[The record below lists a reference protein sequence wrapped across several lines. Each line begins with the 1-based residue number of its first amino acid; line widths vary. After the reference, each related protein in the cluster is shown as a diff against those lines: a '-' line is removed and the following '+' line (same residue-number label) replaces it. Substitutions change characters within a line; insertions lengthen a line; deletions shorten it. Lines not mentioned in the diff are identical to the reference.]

1 MCDNFIS
8 SDIHFFNYSGDP
20 SSILC
25 SNFDPN
31 LIQAGLLLVLISSF
45 FKLSVAPLHAWS
57 PDVYEGSPTSSTI
70 FFAVVSK
77 LAVFTFLI
85 RLFHYS
91 FYSFVYQWRF
101 FIVIIAVISVIVGSI
116 GAIEQ
121 KKLKSLLAYSSI
133 SHMGYM
139 LISFSTGTL
148 EGVQSL
154 LAYMFIY
161 MLASSCLWSI
171 FLLLRVKS
179 PETKKKH
186 NKDLSD
192 LSGILKTNRI
202 IALIFSTVLFSIAG
216 FPPLIGFLTKMNI
229 FLSCMESSMYF
240 VAVISIL
247 SSVISTFYYIRIIK
261 ILCFENKPVGR
272 LYHAMP
278 YHATFIVVLLFFS
291 LVFLFINPNMLYLIS
306 YKISLLVF
314 F

>member
-1 MCDNFIS
+1 MAAMCMLVNILYGPF
-8 SDIHFFNYSGDP
+8 SGAFE
-20 SSILC
+20 SWQQIIIL
-25 SNFDPN
+25 
-31 LIQAGLLLVLISSF
+31 V
-45 FKLSVAPLHAWS
+45 SVASMGL
-57 PDVYEGSPTSSTI
+57 G
-70 FFAVVSK
+70 
-77 LAVFTFLI
+77 
-85 RLFHYS
+85 
-91 FYSFVYQWRF
+91 SFV
-101 FIVIIAVISVIVGSI
+101 
-116 GAIEQ
+116 AIRQ
-121 KKLKSLLAYSSI
+121 TNIKRLLAYSSI